1 MALAQDRY
9 PHLVVWAVAEAR
21 RLRRAAPAPT
31 RSDDHPAGTGSLQ
44 RWPTSPDAVAMTS
57 YLRAVPPL
65 PGVAPIASP
74 SRGNEEFRVEA
85 SFAGQQAVLAVVGEV
100 DVATASQL
108 EECLL
113 DLLHHPLE
121 RLTVDMRATTFIDS
135 SGLTALVAGLR
146 RARECGVE
154 LTVASPTAS
163 VLRILE
169 IAGVDQMLGV
179 H

>member
-31 RSDDHPAGTGSLQ
+31 RTGDHPAGTGSPQ
-44 RWPTSPDAVAMTS
+44 GWPRPPHAVAMTP

-65 PGVAPIASP
+65 PGVAAIDSP
-74 SRGNEEFRVEA
+74 SRGTEELRVEA
-85 SFAGQQAVLAVVGEV
+85 SFAGHQAVLAVIGEV
-100 DVATASQL
+100 DAATAPQL

-113 DLLHHPLE
+113 DLLHRPLE

-135 SGLTALVAGLR
+135 TGLRALVAGLS
-146 RARECGVE
+146 RARQCGVE
-154 LTVASPTAS
+154 FTVASPTAS
-163 VLRILE
+163 VRKILE
-169 IAGVDQMLGV
+169 IAGVDEIFGV